1 MRQTKIQENVDM
13 SLIPEIT
20 SPYIAAIV
28 GGFVYGMVACTP
40 TCLPYIAGYIAGIN
54 AGFRRGVTAT
64 VTFNLGRI
72 TAYAIIGAAVGAF
85 KFVLD
90 ESLTTTLQFY
100 MSIAFSAVTVAIGVL
115 LLVRYKEPACNCAAE
130 AKTAPGK
137 HSFTSMFDFRAY
149 TLGFSRG
156 LILCAPMLALIGYAV
171 AYASPID
178 SVLLATL
185 FGIGTSL
192 SPIILLGGATGWL
205 LNKAP
210 LFRKW
215 ISRLGAVSLIVLG
228 AITLVNAIVI

>member
-1 MRQTKIQENVDM
+1 MRKTKIQENVDM
-13 SLIPEIT
+13 SLIPEIA

-28 GGFVYGMVACTP
+28 GGFVYGVVACTP

-64 VTFNLGRI
+64 ATFNLGRI
-72 TAYAIIGAAVGAF
+72 TAYVIIGSAVGAF
-85 KFVLD
+85 KFVLN
-90 ESLTTTLQFY
+90 ESLTSTLQSY
-100 MSIAFSAVTVAIGVL
+100 MSIVFSAVTVALGVL
-115 LLVRYKEPACNCAAE
+115 LLVRYKEPTCNCAGE
-130 AKTAPGK
+130 LKNTGRK
-137 HSFTSMFDFRAY
+137 SFVSGFDLRAY

-156 LILCAPMLALIGYAV
+156 LILCAPMLALVGYAV

-185 FGIGTSL
+185 FGVGTAL

-215 ISRLGAVSLIVLG
+215 ISRLGAISLITLG

>member
-1 MRQTKIQENVDM
+1 M
-13 SLIPEIT
+13 SLIPDIA
-20 SPYIAAIV
+20 SPYVAALV
-28 GGFVYGMVACTP
+28 GGFVYGVVACTP
-40 TCLPYIAGYIAGIN
+40 TCLPYIAGYVAGIN

-64 VTFNLGRI
+64 LTFNLGRI

-90 ESLTTTLQFY
+90 VSLTTTLQSF

-115 LLVRYKEPACNCAAE
+115 LLVRYKEPTCNCTGE
-130 AKTAPGK
+130 SKTIERQ
-137 HSFTSMFDFRAY
+137 SFTSRIDFGAY
-149 TLGFSRG
+149 SLGFSRG
-156 LILCAPMLALIGYAV
+156 LILCAPMLTLVGYAV

-178 SVLLATL
+178 SILLATL
-185 FGIGTSL
+185 FGVGTAL

-228 AITLVNAIVI
+228 AITLVNTIVI

>member
-1 MRQTKIQENVDM
+1 M
-13 SLIPEIT
+13 SLIPDIAN
-20 SPYIAAIV
+20 PYTAALV
-28 GGFVYGMVACTP
+28 GGFVYGVVACTP

-54 AGFRRGVTAT
+54 AGFRRGITAT

-90 ESLTTTLQFY
+90 ESLTITLQSY
-100 MSIAFSAVTVAIGVL
+100 MSIAFSIVTVAIGVL

-130 AKTAPGK
+130 AKTVPGK
-137 HSFTSMFDFRAY
+137 QGFTSRFDFSAY

-156 LILCAPMLALIGYAV
+156 LILCAPMLALVGYAIV
-171 AYASPID
+171 YASPVD

-185 FGIGTSL
+185 FGVGTAV
-192 SPIILLGGATGWL
+192 SPIILLAGATGWL

-215 ISRLGAVSLIVLG
+215 ISRLGAVSLIALG
-228 AITLVNAIVI
+228 AITLVNTIII